1 MDIFGKK
8 IWQVAAGDTNRNYAD
23 LCLYWDVILNGPGS
37 EGAWPGCEKILREEW
52 ELSSRKITDL
62 RRFAE
67 EIHDGDIIVLRM
79 GTTDILGIGMVVGD
93 YIWNE
98 EFGDIDGWDLQHVR
112 RVKWLWKYDGTPK
125 RFDTYSLKFGDTVQL
140 MDSQVVID
148 WITGHSI
155 DQNSTERPLIELPVP
170 SKDIGWEKIAEY
182 LFDQG
187 VASNA
192 IENITTEIDELIR
205 ISKWYQR
212 TGGPSEAET
221 VAYLAIPLLR
231 SLGWTPQKM
240 AIEWCSVDIALFSTL
255 PRLDNN
261 LKVVVEAKQKD
272 YSCLNAQSQAKTYA
286 EQDGRNTCNRLIVTD
301 GVRYGVYFKQDGA
314 FPNEPHAYLNLTR
327 MRDEYPLLK
336 CKGAKEAFLFMS
348 ADWVPSS
355 MKTQQSLAPDG
366 NSAALRS
373 RG

>member
-1 MDIFGKK
+1 MDIIEKK

-23 LCLYWDVILNGPGS
+23 LCLHWDVILNGPGS
-37 EGAWPGCEKILREEW
+37 EGAWPECQNALRESRG
-52 ELSSRKITDL
+52 LSSRKLTDL

-67 EIHDGDIIVLRM
+67 EIADGDLVVLRM
-79 GTTDILGIGMVVGD
+79 GTSDILGVGIVVGE
-93 YIWNE
+93 YLWNE
-98 EFGDIDGWDLQHVR
+98 EFGDIDGWDLEHVR
-112 RVKWLWKYDGTPK
+112 RVKWVWKYGDTPK
-125 RFDTYSLKFGDTVQL
+125 RFDTYTLKLGDTVQV
-140 MDSQVVID
+140 MDSQPVID
-148 WITGHSI
+148 WMAGITIAQSVI
-155 DQNSTERPLIELPVP
+155 DRSLVEIPPNSKNSVWGNI
-170 SKDIGWEKIAEY
+170 SEY

-192 IENITTEIDELIR
+192 IESITREIDKLIR
-205 ISKWYQR
+205 ISRWYQR

-255 PRLDNN
+255 PRSDEN
-261 LKVVVEAKQKD
+261 LTVVVEAKQKD
-272 YSCLNAQSQAKTYA
+272 LSCLNAQSQAKTYA
-286 EQDGRNTCNRLIVTD
+286 EQEGRTGCNRLIVTD

-336 CKGAKEAFLFMS
+336 CKGAKDAFLFMS
-348 ADWVPSS
+348 EDWVPSAI
-355 MKTQQSLAPDG
+355 KT
-366 NSAALRS
+366 
-373 RG
+373 